1 MATRKLKILHILDSL
16 GVGGMERVLIDVAN
30 RLDPQRFE
38 QAICTVT
45 RLGTAAE
52 RVQPHVKLFDMA
64 KGEARALGMP
74 FKLVRV
80 IREYQPDIV
89 HTRSW
94 AGVDGALA
102 TALAK
107 LSGRRAKLVHSEHG
121 RNLPYIHFEPTKR
134 KVIRRCIYHL
144 ADQVFSVSEEMRQYF
159 CRETGFD
166 VRRVKVVA
174 NGIDLEKLDAV
185 TPADVQALRAEF
197 GLAPTDCVIGTVAR
211 FQETKDLPTLVRAF
225 AQLLDA
231 QKTRNGLRLLLV
243 GDGVE
248 RARLET
254 LARELKID
262 QAMVIT
268 GLRKDVARCLR
279 AMDVF
284 VLPSL
289 SEGLPGAV
297 LEAMGAS
304 LPVVATNIPTL
315 PELIH
320 EGENGFLVNVKDP
333 AAMAERLSRLVID
346 RDLARRFG
354 QVGRRRAERDF
365 SLPAMLERYERLY
378 AELVEK

>member
-30 RLDPQRFE
+30 LLDPQQFE

-45 RLGTAAE
+45 RSGTAAE
-52 RVQPHVKLFDMA
+52 RVESHVKLFDMA
-64 KGEARALGMP
+64 KGEARDLAMP

-80 IREYQPDIV
+80 IREFQPDLV

-107 LSGRRAKLVHSEHG
+107 ARGQRAKLVHSEHG

-144 ADQVFSVSEEMRQYF
+144 ADQVFTVSEEMRQYF

-166 VRRVKVVA
+166 ARRVKVVA
-174 NGIDLEKLDAV
+174 NGIDIQKLDAV
-185 TPADVQALRAEF
+185 TPADAQALRAEF
-197 GLAPTDCVIGTVAR
+197 GIAPHDCVIGTVAR

-225 AQLLDA
+225 AQLLNERTVRD
-231 QKTRNGLRLLLV
+231 GLKLMLV
-243 GDGVE
+243 GDGTE

-262 QAMVIT
+262 EALVIT
-268 GLRKDVARCLR
+268 GLRNDVARCLR

-304 LPVVATNIPTL
+304 LPVVATNIATL

-320 EGENGFLVNVKDP
+320 EGENGFLVNIKDP
-333 AAMAERLSRLVID
+333 AAMAERLSRLVVD
-346 RDLARRFG
+346 PELARRFG
-354 QVGRRRAERDF
+354 QVGRRRAEHDF
-365 SLPAMLERYERLY
+365 SLPAMLERYEQLY
-378 AELVEK
+378 AGLVEK